1 MKNEVSG
8 HWKKLVSDPKYL
20 GEADFA
26 PGQEITVTI
35 AAVTRESVKN
45 ADGQAEKIVVHFVEN
60 CKPMIL
66 NVTNSKS
73 IAKVTGE
80 KMVEKW
86 KGAKIQL
93 YIDPKVRAFGEIV
106 AGLRVRPFVPR
117 QNSQTLS
124 SKPIPCEV
132 CGENIK
138 PFAKK
143 TTEEM
148 AAYTKEKYG
157 KSMCSD
163 CATKAAQE
171 EDSKNNQEELNN
183 END

>member
-35 AAVTRESVKN
+35 SAVTREAVKN

-66 NVTNSKS
+66 NVTNSKAIS
-73 IAKVTGE
+73 KVTGE

-86 KGAKIQL
+86 KGARIQL

-106 AGLRVRPFVPR
+106 AALRVRPFAPR
-117 QNSQTLS
+117 QNSQTLN
-124 SKPIPCEV
+124 SKPVPCEV

-138 PFAKK
+138 PFGKK
-143 TTEEM
+143 STEEM
-148 AAYTKEKYG
+148 VAYTKEKYG
-157 KSMCSD
+157 KAMCSD

-171 EDSKNNQEELNN
+171 ENKQEELDN
-183 END
+183 EDN

>member
-35 AAVTRESVKN
+35 AAVTREAVKN

-106 AGLRVRPFVPR
+106 AGLRVRPFAPR
-117 QNSQTLS
+117 QNSQTLN

-138 PFAKK
+138 PFDKM
-143 TTEEM
+143 TTEQL
-148 AAYTKEKYG
+148 AKYTKSKYG
-157 KSMCSD
+157 KALCSD
-163 CATKAAQE
+163 CAAEMAKTETK
-171 EDSKNNQEELNN
+171 QEELNN
-183 END
+183 ENN